1 MKLRTVA
8 QALRG
13 KDIPY
18 WLTDSWKRTLP
29 WDFSGLVFEQLAED
43 WVIVGRLCGGVSAVI
58 TLLISIL
65 FLAWL
70 WGEVT
75 DTWTIRSLFLVAVLI
90 PGLLYLLRWCH
101 SGRYLRRFQCELEIL
116 MKCAGVTDLVGFKYR
131 TPEQVT
137 SMCGSSQIR
146 NCAIDL
152 QITTDKV
159 REILGHFGIRPLWI
173 WTHDPA
179 MVASN

>member
-13 KDIPY
+13 KDIPF

-43 WVIVGRLCGGVSAVI
+43 WVTVGRLCGGVSAI
-58 TLLISIL
+58 IAWLTSLL

-70 WGEVT
+70 WGEVA
-75 DTWTIRSLFLVAVLI
+75 DTWKIRSLFLMAVPT

-101 SGRYLRRFQCELEIL
+101 SGRYLRQFRFDLEIL
-116 MKCAGVTDLVGFKYR
+116 MKCAGVDLAGLKHL
-131 TPEQVT
+131 TLEQVT
-137 SMCGSSQIR
+137 SICGPSQISD
-146 NCAIDL
+146 CATDL

-179 MVASN
+179 MAAPN